1 MLIGNNFGNI
11 KAQSSFAF
19 YLQKEQ
25 KMHIFRKNK
34 QQIAD
39 RHNYLQQSQQRLE
52 NTKKNEKTTSG
63 LRVLGLKLITRRSQV
78 QVLSPQP

>member
-1 MLIGNNFGNI
+1 
-11 KAQSSFAF
+11 
-19 YLQKEQ
+19 
-25 KMHIFRKNK
+25 MHIFRKNK

-63 LRVLGLKLITRRSQV
+63 LRVSWVETHN
-78 QVLSPQP
+78 P

>member
-1 MLIGNNFGNI
+1 
-11 KAQSSFAF
+11 
-19 YLQKEQ
+19 
-25 KMHIFRKNK
+25 MHIFRKNK

-63 LRVLGLKLITRRSQV
+63 LRVSWVETHNPEVAGS
-78 QVLSPQP
+78 SPVSATMVCDQNRYAR

>member
-1 MLIGNNFGNI
+1 
-11 KAQSSFAF
+11 
-19 YLQKEQ
+19 
-25 KMHIFRKNK
+25 MHIFRKNK

-63 LRVLGLKLITRRSQV
+63 LRVSWVETHNPEVVGSSPAPATIKHLISYEIRCFSALFALK
-78 QVLSPQP
+78 